1 MVEGTKQVNKLG
13 CGLGLNISNKLA
25 KKLGEAPHEVGLQVE
40 SVWQSG
46 STFHLTIED
55 K

>member
-25 KKLGEAPHEVGLQVE
+25 KKLGEAPYEVGLQVE
-40 SVWQSG
+40 SVWQ
-46 STFHLTIED
+46 
-55 K
+55 